1 MDPIVFFL
9 ILLLMVVELVG
20 ITHLDNLVFLAVAEE
35 DMVVIGLLLLL
46 ELAQMVLLD
55 REIRAEICLDL
66 NIQVAEVAVVQGQ
79 QVVLVMQ
86 VGDL

>member
-20 ITHLDNLVFLAVAEE
+20 ITHLDNLVFLAVAAE
-35 DMVVIGLLLLL
+35 DMVVILLLLLL

-55 REIRAEICLDL
+55 REIRAEIRLDL